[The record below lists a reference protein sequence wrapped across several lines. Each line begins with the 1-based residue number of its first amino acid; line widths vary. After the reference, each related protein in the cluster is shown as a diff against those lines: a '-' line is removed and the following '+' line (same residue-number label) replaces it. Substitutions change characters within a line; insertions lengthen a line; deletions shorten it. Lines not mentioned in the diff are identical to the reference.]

1 MLYEVK
7 CGIFALYF
15 TFIYL
20 KMTVQQI
27 KLVKKSWFLFR
38 QIKPAVVADVFYSR
52 LFYDHPELRNLFPKD
67 MAGQYE
73 KLIATLNVVVARLDK
88 LEELTVD
95 IAALA
100 IRHRDYGTK
109 PKHYAS
115 VGQALLW
122 TLEKG
127 LGYDWNEEVAEAWLT
142 CYTLLSNTMIDA
154 ANETPQYFNEK

>member
-1 MLYEVK
+1 MPIMLGNMDIKAYRNKRFPNLPVEVAERVHQL
-7 CGIFALYF
+7 GYRIRLAR
-15 TFIYL
+15 IRR
-20 KMTVQQI
+20 
-27 KLVKKSWFLFR
+27 R
-38 QIKPAVVADVFYSR
+38 QSIAD
-52 LFYDHPELRNLFPKD
+52 
-67 MAGQYE
+67 
-73 KLIATLNVVVARLDK
+73 
-88 LEELTVD
+88 
-95 IAALA
+95 LA